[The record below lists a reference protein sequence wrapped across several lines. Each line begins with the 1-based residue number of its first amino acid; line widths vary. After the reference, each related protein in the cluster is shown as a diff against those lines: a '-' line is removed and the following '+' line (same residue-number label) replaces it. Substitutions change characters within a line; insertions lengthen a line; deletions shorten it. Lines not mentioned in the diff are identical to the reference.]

1 MAVDKNFVIKN
12 GIEVNSN
19 LIFADANTKKVG
31 IGSTGPRFTLDVRGG
46 LAATDGNF
54 SGILTAQTVTLTGG
68 ISANQLSVSGLSTLT
83 HLEST
88 NVKASGITTLSTAD
102 ITTLSNYPNFTGGL
116 SVVGVATASSF
127 TGNLTGNVVGN
138 VTGNVTG
145 ELAGTAVTT
154 GAYGA
159 HVSGVLTA
167 TSFIGDGSGL
177 TNTISGVGINS
188 GGTNIG
194 YGVTTL
200 NFVGTGTT
208 VEVSGTTA
216 NIAPGG
222 AGSGS
227 ITMAIGVRVGT
238 AVTFSFSGSSF
249 NISNRSGGNTVIN
262 I

>member
-19 LIFADANTKKVG
+19 LIFADANTKSVG

-46 LAATDGNF
+46 IAATDGNF
-54 SGILTAQTVTLTGG
+54 SGILTAQTATFNGG

-88 NVKASGITTLSTAD
+88 NVKASGITTLTAAD

-127 TGNLTGNVVGN
+127 TGNLTGNV
-138 VTGNVTG
+138 TGNVAG
-145 ELAGTAVTT
+145 ELTGAAVTT
-154 GAYGA
+154 GSYGA

-222 AGSGS
+222 GAGSGS
-227 ITMAIGVRVGT
+227 IIMAIGVRVGT
-238 AVTFSFSGSSF
+238 AVTFAFSGSSF